1 MYPPPLQSDEMPRHL
16 PPPVIG
22 QDVAV
27 KESPIGSAKSYL
39 KLWFQRSEE
48 LRSQLRWV
56 IFALAIGWC
65 LTVWASP
72 ALALALGMALS
83 LSIGHPFHRL
93 GHRTAKVLL
102 QICVVLLGLT
112 MNLHAVLQAGAD
124 GAVFAVISIAVT
136 LVAGYFLGRWLK
148 IDSHAS
154 MLISVGTAIC
164 GGSAI
169 AAVGTVLDAPEEQMT
184 VAMGT
189 VFLLN
194 AVALFLFVPIGHA
207 LNLSQHQFGVWAGI
221 SIHDI
226 SSVVAACNRY
236 GPLALTTG
244 TAVKLS
250 RALWIVPV
258 SLAVAWVAGRERRA
272 ADPNHTGPRGKI
284 QIPWFIG
291 LFLVACVVKNFVP
304 GMQTVDPAISRI
316 STVGLTLT
324 LFLIGAG
331 LSRRTLATVG
341 FKPLLQGVLLWAL
354 IGGGTLLA
362 VTQLR

>member
-1 MYPPPLQSDEMPRHL
+1 MYPPPLQSDEEPSHL
-16 PPPVIG
+16 PPPIIG
-22 QDVAV
+22 QEAAV
-27 KESPIGSAKSYL
+27 KESTMGTARAYF
-39 KLWFQRSEE
+39 KLWFERSDA
-48 LRSQLRWV
+48 LRSQLRWA

-65 LTVWASP
+65 LTAWASP
-72 ALALALGMALS
+72 ALALTLGMALA

-93 GHRTAKVLL
+93 GHRTAKILL
-102 QICVVLLGLT
+102 QICVILLGFT
-112 MNLHAVLQAGAD
+112 MNLRAVLHAGAD
-124 GAVFAVISIAVT
+124 GAVFAIVSIGIT
-136 LVAGYFLGRWLK
+136 LTAGYFLGRWLK
-148 IDSHAS
+148 IDPHAS

-194 AVALFLFVPIGHA
+194 AAALLLFVPIGHG
-207 LNLSQHQFGVWAGI
+207 LDLSQHQFGVWAGI
-221 SIHDI
+221 AIHDI

-236 GPLALTTG
+236 GPVALTTG

-258 SLAVAWVAGRERRA
+258 SLAVAWLAGRERRA
-272 ADPNHTGPRGKI
+272 AAPNNTGPRKKI

-291 LFLVACVVKNFVP
+291 LFLVACVIKNFIP
-304 GMQTVDPAISRI
+304 GMHAMDPAISRI
-316 STVGLTLT
+316 STVGLTVT

-331 LSRRTLATVG
+331 LSRRTLAAVG
-341 FKPLLQGVLLWAL
+341 FKPLLQGVMLWAL
-354 IGGGTLLA
+354 ISGLTLLA

>member
-1 MYPPPLQSDEMPRHL
+1 MYPPPVQRGETPDDL
-16 PPPVIG
+16 PPPVLS
-22 QDVAV
+22 QEVAV
-27 KESPIGSAKSYL
+27 MESSIDPAKSGIA
-39 KLWFQRSEE
+39 LWFERSGNF
-48 LRSQLRWV
+48 RGQLRWA
-56 IFALAIGWC
+56 IFALAIAWC
-65 LTVWASP
+65 LTAWASP

-102 QICVVLLGLT
+102 QICVVLLGFT
-112 MNLHAVLQAGAD
+112 MNLHAVLHAGAD
-124 GAVFAVISIAVT
+124 GAVFAVISIAAT

-194 AVALFLFVPIGHA
+194 AAALFLFVPIGHA
-207 LNLSQHQFGVWAGI
+207 LGLSQHQFGVWAGI

-226 SSVVAACNRY
+226 SSVVGTCNRY
-236 GPLALTTG
+236 GPVALTTG

-258 SLAVAWVAGRERRA
+258 ALAVAWMVGCQRRVA
-272 ADPNHTGPRGKI
+272 DSDNVGPRRKI

-291 LFLVACVVKNFVP
+291 LFLVACVIKSFLP
-304 GMQTVDPAISRI
+304 GMQTLGPAISRI

-354 IGGGTLLA
+354 IGGGSLMA

>member
-1 MYPPPLQSDEMPRHL
+1 MF
-16 PPPVIG
+16 G
-22 QDVAV
+22 QDAAV
-27 KESPIGSAKSYL
+27 KESTMGTARSNF
-39 KLWFQRSEE
+39 KLWFEHSDV
-48 LRSQLRWV
+48 LRSQLRWA

-65 LTVWASP
+65 LTAWATP
-72 ALALALGMALS
+72 ALALALGMALA

-102 QICVVLLGLT
+102 QICVILLGFT
-112 MNLHAVLQAGAD
+112 MNLHAVLRAGAD
-124 GAVFAVISIAVT
+124 GAVFAVISIGVT
-136 LVAGYFLGRWLK
+136 LSAGYALGRWLK
-148 IDSHAS
+148 IDSHTS

-169 AAVGTVLDAPEEQMT
+169 AAVGTVIDAQEEQMT

-194 AVALFLFVPIGHA
+194 AVALFLFVPIGHG
-207 LNLSQHQFGVWAGI
+207 LDLSQHQFGVWAGI

-258 SLAVAWVAGRERRA
+258 SLAVAWMAGRQRRA
-272 ADPNHTGPRGKI
+272 AGSNTAGPRRKI

-291 LFLVACVVKNFVP
+291 LFLVACVAKSFIP
-304 GMQTVDPAISRI
+304 GMHVVDPAISRI
-316 STVGLTLT
+316 STVGLTVT

-331 LSRRTLATVG
+331 LSRPTLAAVG

-354 IGGGTLLA
+354 IGGLTLLA